1 MFMKKLLTA
10 IAGSVLFLAIVIAPA
25 QGNFPGERAPD
36 FTLKSISGKN
46 LKLSEFR
53 GRVILVNFWAT
64 WCKPCKEELPYF
76 NRLYT
81 KYRDLGLEIL
91 GINIDKDSLQ
101 ASGMSQALN
110 LTFPILLDPPGQVSS
125 RYKIRSMPTTFVIG
139 KDGTIRHIHWGFGPE
154 DEDRYETEVR
164 VLLKE

>member
-1 MFMKKLLTA
+1 MFMKKLLTV
-10 IAGSVLFLAIVIAPA
+10 IAGSVLFLAIIIAPA

-76 NRLYT
+76 NRLYS
-81 KYRDLGLEIL
+81 KYRDVGLEVL

-125 RYKIRSMPTTFVIG
+125 LYKIRSMPTTFVIG
-139 KDGTIRHIHWGFGPE
+139 KDGMIR
-154 DEDRYETEVR
+154 
-164 VLLKE
+164 